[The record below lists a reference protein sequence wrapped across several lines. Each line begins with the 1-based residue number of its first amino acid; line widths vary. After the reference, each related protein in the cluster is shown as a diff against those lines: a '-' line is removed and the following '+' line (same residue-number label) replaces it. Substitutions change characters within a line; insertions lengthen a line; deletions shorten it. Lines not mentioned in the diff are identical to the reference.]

1 MAPSPS
7 EPPPFEAPRR
17 VAALMAG
24 FPRPWYLAGGW
35 ALDVWLRRGT
45 RPHEDIEIAILRRD
59 QEEVRRHL
67 AGWKFEKV
75 VPAAGG
81 PQREPWREG
90 ERLGPPI
97 HELHAGRS
105 TGDLRELEVL
115 LNEADA
121 GEWKFRRDP
130 RVSRPLSGMGLSV
143 AGVPVLAPEIVLLY
157 KAKAPRP
164 RDEKDFRNA
173 SGRLVPEQRRWLR
186 AALETVHPG
195 HPWIEEL

>member
-7 EPPPFEAPRR
+7 EPDPFATPRR

-35 ALDVWLRRGT
+35 ALDVWLRGVT

-59 QEEVRRHL
+59 QDEIRRHL
-67 AGWKFEKV
+67 AGWEFDKV
-75 VPAAGG
+75 VRDVGG
-81 PQREPWREG
+81 LGRQPWREG
-90 ERLGPPI
+90 ERLEPPI
-97 HELHAGRS
+97 HELHARRS
-105 TGDLRELEVL
+105 EGEPRELEVL
-115 LNEADA
+115 LNESDADD
-121 GEWKFRRDP
+121 WRFRRDL
-130 RVSRPLSGMGLSV
+130 RVSRPLSEMGLSV

-173 SGRLVPEQRRWLR
+173 SKRLSPEQRRWLR
-186 AALETVHPG
+186 AALDTVYPG
-195 HPWIEEL
+195 HPWIGAL